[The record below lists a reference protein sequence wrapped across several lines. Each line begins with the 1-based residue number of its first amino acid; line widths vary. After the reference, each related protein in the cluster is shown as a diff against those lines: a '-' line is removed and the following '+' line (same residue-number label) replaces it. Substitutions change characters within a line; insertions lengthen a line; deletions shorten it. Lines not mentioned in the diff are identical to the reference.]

1 MPEPATATAPVQD
14 LDATIQAILSSGQ
27 VDAAEMM
34 LRSVIAR
41 ERNDAAGFEQFY
53 YCIYGRDCP
62 RFALD
67 EWIPKL
73 YQAREAGKGLMLEAW
88 RGSTKSTIMQA
99 FCWYQLG
106 HNPTGSGVLVGASD
120 DAATKMAA
128 LMATVIEFNDG
139 WKACFPNV
147 QPDKDRG
154 WGASGYFV
162 KDAKMPYTEFTK
174 KTLQD
179 HGRDPSFVG
188 AGITSSDIVGKH
200 PSVFLLLDDIHDEN
214 NTRSEREMDGVKSS
228 LTANLLPTM
237 SRPGEKPFI
246 AVAYTPW
253 KDNDAYAFLKN
264 TELLDQVRT
273 PVVRDGVYAWPQAFG
288 EAVVEKWRRALG
300 ALEFA
305 RMFLCDLAAAQGV
318 NLKREW
324 LHYYPQE
331 RINPSWP
338 VYFGIDFASTA
349 DRLKDGK
356 TDYFCLAVV
365 RAIPMGGL
373 VVVDGVRDRMPTGE
387 AFEKVKAW
395 AAMYP
400 GLRTIAV
407 EKWGKGEEFFNL
419 LRGSTSLPIIPMPI
433 KGTAAKSKG
442 QRFEKELAPMFE
454 YSRVWLTDADNAFV
468 KAFVDE
474 WVGWPNAP
482 HDDTLDSVYWACMVG
497 AGHLM
502 PEQEMAEL
510 PMTRQTRRE
519 NPFNSFGR
527 H

>member
-1 MPEPATATAPVQD
+1 MTDKKLTEQE
-14 LDATIQAILSSGQ
+14 LDEAVKAIMESGM
-27 VDAAEMM
+27 VDVVEMQ

-41 ERNDAAGFEQFY
+41 DRNDAAGFEQFY
-53 YCIYGRDCP
+53 YCVYGRDCP
-62 RFALD
+62 AFALK
-67 EWIPKL
+67 EWIPRL
-73 YQAREAGKGLMLEAW
+73 YEAHAKGEGLMLEAW

-99 FCWYQLG
+99 FCWFQFG
-106 HNPTGSGVLVGASD
+106 HKPHGSGLLVGASD

-128 LMATVIEFNDG
+128 LMAAVIEFNDG
-139 WKACFPNV
+139 WKACFPHV
-147 QPDKDRG
+147 VPDKERG

-162 KDAKMPYTEFTK
+162 KDTRERYDAFGK
-174 KTLQD
+174 KAMQD
-179 HGRDPSFVG
+179 HGRDPGFVG

-253 KDNDAYAFLKN
+253 KANDAYAFLKN
-264 TELLDQVRT
+264 TGLLQQVRT
-273 PVVRDGVYAWPQAFG
+273 PVVRDGVYTWPDAFG
-288 EAVVEKWRRALG
+288 EEVVEKWRRALG
-300 ALEFA
+300 SLEFA
-305 RMFLCDLAAAQGV
+305 RMYLCDLTAAQGV
-318 NLKREW
+318 TLKREW

-338 VYFGIDFASTA
+338 VFFGVDFASTT
-349 DRLKDGK
+349 DKLKNGK

-365 RAIPMGGL
+365 RVIPMGG
-373 VVVDGVRDRMPTGE
+373 VVLIDGIRDKLPTGE
-387 AFEKVKAW
+387 AFERVKAM

-419 LRGSTSLPIIPMPI
+419 LRGSTSLPVIPMPI

-442 QRFEKELAPMFE
+442 QRFEKEMAPMFE
-454 YSRVWLTDADNAFV
+454 YSRVWLSDADNAFV
-468 KAFVDE
+468 RAFVGE
-474 WVGWPNAP
+474 WVGWPNGE
-482 HDDTLDSVYWACMVG
+482 HDDTLDAVYWACMAS

-502 PEQEMAEL
+502 PEQEMADL
-510 PMTRQTRRE
+510 PGLERRRRE
-519 NPFNSFGR
+519 NPFNAFGR
-527 H
+527 Q